1 MEVLE
6 TATTVASLTT
16 RPGLTSGNN
25 SWTFPVS
32 LVSLA
37 AVSEMVL
44 MVGRMYRFL
53 TDKSE
58 PTS

>member
-1 MEVLE
+1 MSEVLE
-6 TATTVASLTT
+6 TAATVASLTT
-16 RPGLTSGNN
+16 RPGLTTGNN
-25 SWTFPVS
+25 SWTLPVS

-37 AVSEMVL
+37 VRKMVVML
-44 MVGRMYRFL
+44 GRMKRIL